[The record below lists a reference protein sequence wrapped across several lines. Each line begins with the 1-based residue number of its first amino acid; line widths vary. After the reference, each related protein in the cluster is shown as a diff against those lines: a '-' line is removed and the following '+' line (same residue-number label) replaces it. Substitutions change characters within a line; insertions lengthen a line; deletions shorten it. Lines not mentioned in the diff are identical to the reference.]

1 MPKYLIQASY
11 TTDGVKGLIKDG
23 GTRRRAAVEALM
35 KELGGR
41 VEAFYYAFGDADVYV
56 IVDGLDNVLAAAASL
71 AISASG
77 AASMKTTPL
86 LTPEEI
92 DQATQRT
99 VTYPPP
105 GR

>member
-92 DQATQRT
+92 DQDDAKDGHLS
-99 VTYPPP
+99 PP

>member
-86 LTPEEI
+86 LTPS
-92 DQATQRT
+92 QAHS
-99 VTYPPP
+99 
-105 GR
+105 